1 MVDTATTDTGY
12 STGNVVEQSQ
22 YQDVMQYPMLQE
34 NAVDDARTNG
44 LAMLSDYKSCKVTWL
59 ANQIPTLQLIYPRN
73 GKFVDLLKTQRIV
86 VGDINRI
93 LTHQKFRIIE
103 VLHDQDQII
112 VNANHIIGEYLIHN
126 PVKGSK
132 LPKLN
137 SISQPNATASWTL
150 GMILN
155 NLVYQVPEL
164 NFESDVEDVRNVNI
178 DVSNTDA
185 LNLILDPDQQG
196 DQPANSVLAQFGGQF
211 IFDGTTIYHRKK
223 AGVDRN
229 IWVRYGSDVTTY
241 SQDKSINDTYVAIY
255 PFATY
260 NPGQAQATESN
271 VDWNALIAKT
281 NWTSI
286 GSVTYNAGGSID
298 VYDSPVKGQHA
309 IRKINVGDQIK
320 LGPALNNG
328 TMLTSLTGTQ
338 VQVTTVNGDAWYP
351 IAPESGGG
359 WVESAWINFSKNG
372 DYIVNNATGHVT
384 IDAKSGQSLNR
395 YPVSG
400 YATVT
405 YSKSPGLIHV
415 YYAPDQGPDH
425 YKTGK
430 TYKNGERVHYDYY
443 TLDENGKSWYRIGP
457 HEWLYGEH
465 LSVDKEHDVQTYP
478 SRGLGYV
485 KKTAKK
491 YEINKKQGIVKV
503 AKHHLSLTEA
513 RKQHKKQGRYV
524 WRGKGKNRHKFWMP
538 NPDYQVG
545 KPITHKAG
553 YYRLDYGQVVI
564 AGVTYYKLSNGSY
577 VRASDIDKKA
587 RKTELPTK
595 PSKIISQNADQQGKI
610 EMYSAPSKG
619 AAINWSI
626 PDGQSFDIDHTAEG
640 ADGKTWYEVTYEG
653 HTGWI
658 PADSTSTSAATDMEP
673 TTSDNDNP
681 YGEDDTKN
689 VNVDEQSVLVEL
701 DDSFDNVL
709 NGALFADGMQT
720 VESPHIMRLDL
731 SAHIH
736 HNDQDQSGLQ
746 PDGTWVA
753 TEDDKQQLYQAA
765 VSALKEYDIGV
776 FPITMNVEYAKLRG
790 DRKDL
795 LALNMYDTVNVD
807 FTQFDTVQKG
817 QVTGTVWNMAGEESS
832 YESVTIG
839 EPPKTFAHTLLDQA
853 KQDTS
858 NAITASEGRT
868 HGLLSEY
875 NQLLQQEGSSR
886 MAHEREMMKNLGL
899 VQEIT
904 KKNGEKIDNQLVT
917 FKEFEERMNSIS
929 ATANEI
935 KDWTLSSGSGVIQA
949 YPNWQAPTELTAYNS
964 STGTKMAFTGNGLIF
979 YNADGTQMLRSGL
992 DSNGQIYADQIKA
1005 GTIEAVSIKSC
1016 TINSSLA
1023 FKDPDSTMSIYI
1035 GTDQPAQVSLSPQNG
1050 GRVIWLWSNSYQSM
1064 LSSGQVAVSGGGST
1078 TRVQP
1083 SVISVGNDDNH
1094 VLTQGNFA
1102 DHAYSTIK
1110 TWVKD
1115 WVADYITVKD
1125 GKKSVKHDIW
1135 KGHDPDNISA
1145 MLP

>member
-34 NAVDDARTNG
+34 NAVDDASTNG

-73 GKFVDLLKTQRIV
+73 GKFVKLLKTQRIV
-86 VGDINRI
+86 VGDVNRI

-103 VLHDQDQII
+103 VLHDQDQIT

-126 PVKGSK
+126 PVKGTN

-137 SISQPNATASWTL
+137 SISQANATASWTL

-164 NFESDVEDVRNVNI
+164 NFESDVQDVRNVNI
-178 DVSNTDA
+178 DVSNADA

-229 IWVRYGSDVTTY
+229 IWVRYGSDITTY

-271 VDWNALIAKT
+271 VDWNALITKT

-298 VYDSPVKGQHA
+298 VYDSPVKGQQA

-320 LGPALNNG
+320 LGPALNDG

-338 VQVTTVNGDAWYP
+338 VQVSTVNGDAWYP
-351 IAPESGGG
+351 IAPEDGGG
-359 WVESAWINFSKNG
+359 WIESTWVNFSKNG
-372 DYIVNNATGHVT
+372 DYIVNDATGHVT
-384 IDAKSGQSLNR
+384 IDAKSGQSLTR

-425 YKTGK
+425 YRTGE

-443 TLDENGKSWYRIGP
+443 ALDENGKPWYRIGP
-457 HEWLYGEH
+457 HKWLYGEH
-465 LSVDKEHDVQTYP
+465 LSVNKEHDVQTYP

-491 YEINKKQGIVKV
+491 YEINKKKGTVQV

-513 RKQHKKQGRYV
+513 RKQHKQKGQYV
-524 WRGKGKNRHKFWMP
+524 WRGKGKNRHKVWIP

-577 VRASDIDKKA
+577 VKASDIDKKA
-587 RKTELPTK
+587 RKTELPTQ
-595 PSKIISQNADQQGKI
+595 PSKIISQNADQQGKV

-689 VNVDEQSVLVEL
+689 VKVDEQSVMVEL

-720 VESPHIMRLDL
+720 IESPHIMRLDL

-736 HNDQDQSGLQ
+736 HDDQDQSGLQ

-753 TEDDKQQLYQAA
+753 TADDKQQLYQAA

-832 YESVTIG
+832 YDSVTIG
-839 EPPKTFAHTLLDQA
+839 EPPKTLAHTLLDQA

-875 NQLLQQEGSSR
+875 SQLLQQEGSSR
-886 MAHEREMMKNLGL
+886 LAHERKMMKDLGL
-899 VQEIT
+899 VQET
-904 KKNGEKIDNQLVT
+904 TDKNGKAIENQLVT
-917 FKEFEERMNSIS
+917 MKEFEERMNSID
-929 ATANEI
+929 ATATDI
-935 KDWTLSSGSGVIQA
+935 KNWTLSSGSGVIQA
-949 YPNWQAPTELTAYNS
+949 YPSWQAPTELTAYNS
-964 STGTKMAFTGNGLIF
+964 NTGTKMAFTGNGLIF
-979 YNADGTQMLRSGL
+979 YNSDGTQKLRSGL
-992 DSNGQIYADQIKA
+992 DSNGQIYADSIKS
-1005 GTIEAVSIKSC
+1005 GTIEAVSIKAC

-1023 FKDPDSTMSIYI
+1023 FQDPTSSMSIYI
-1035 GTDQPAQVSLSPQNG
+1035 GTDQPAQVSLTPYYG
-1050 GRVIWLWSNSYQSM
+1050 GRVIWLWSNNYQSM
-1064 LSSGQVAVSGGGST
+1064 VSSGQVAVSSGGAT

-1083 SVISVGNDDNH
+1083 SLISVGNDSNH

-1110 TWVKD
+1110 TWVQG
-1115 WVADYITVKD
+1115 WVADYITVN
-1125 GKKSVKHDIW
+1125 GKQHTIW
-1135 KGHDPDNISA
+1135 KGKDYDHASE

>member
-1 MVDTATTDTGY
+1 
-12 STGNVVEQSQ
+12 
-22 YQDVMQYPMLQE
+22 
-34 NAVDDARTNG
+34 
-44 LAMLSDYKSCKVTWL
+44 
-59 ANQIPTLQLIYPRN
+59 
-73 GKFVDLLKTQRIV
+73 
-86 VGDINRI
+86 
-93 LTHQKFRIIE
+93 
-103 VLHDQDQII
+103 
-112 VNANHIIGEYLIHN
+112 
-126 PVKGSK
+126 
-132 LPKLN
+132 
-137 SISQPNATASWTL
+137 
-150 GMILN
+150 
-155 NLVYQVPEL
+155 
-164 NFESDVEDVRNVNI
+164 
-178 DVSNTDA
+178 
-185 LNLILDPDQQG
+185 
-196 DQPANSVLAQFGGQF
+196 
-211 IFDGTTIYHRKK
+211 
-223 AGVDRN
+223 
-229 IWVRYGSDVTTY
+229 
-241 SQDKSINDTYVAIY
+241 
-255 PFATY
+255 
-260 NPGQAQATESN
+260 
-271 VDWNALIAKT
+271 
-281 NWTSI
+281 
-286 GSVTYNAGGSID
+286 
-298 VYDSPVKGQHA
+298 
-309 IRKINVGDQIK
+309 
-320 LGPALNNG
+320 
-328 TMLTSLTGTQ
+328 
-338 VQVTTVNGDAWYP
+338 
-351 IAPESGGG
+351 
-359 WVESAWINFSKNG
+359 
-372 DYIVNNATGHVT
+372 
-384 IDAKSGQSLNR
+384 
-395 YPVSG
+395 
-400 YATVT
+400 
-405 YSKSPGLIHV
+405 
-415 YYAPDQGPDH
+415 
-425 YKTGK
+425 
-430 TYKNGERVHYDYY
+430 
-443 TLDENGKSWYRIGP
+443 
-457 HEWLYGEH
+457 
-465 LSVDKEHDVQTYP
+465 
-478 SRGLGYV
+478 
-485 KKTAKK
+485 
-491 YEINKKQGIVKV
+491 
-503 AKHHLSLTEA
+503 
-513 RKQHKKQGRYV
+513 
-524 WRGKGKNRHKFWMP
+524 MP